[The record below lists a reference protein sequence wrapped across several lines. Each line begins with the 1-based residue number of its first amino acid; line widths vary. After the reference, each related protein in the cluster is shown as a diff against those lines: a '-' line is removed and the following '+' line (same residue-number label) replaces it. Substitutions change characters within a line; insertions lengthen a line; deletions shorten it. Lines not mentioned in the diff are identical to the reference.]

1 VRDSRGATK
10 EFVVFRRRRGVI
22 FAAPLVV
29 AALFPATT
37 GATSTGGCPAG
48 GDWELVTVASLNI
61 TPEEAMGLPSL
72 DGNGDGLTCINRL
85 PNHPL
90 IVDAFVFRDNTVGP

>member
-1 VRDSRGATK
+1 MYN
-10 EFVVFRRRRGVI
+10 RRRGVI

-48 GDWELVTVASLNI
+48 DDWEKVTVASLNI
-61 TPEEAMGLPSL
+61 SPEEAMGIPSL
-72 DGNGDGLTCINRL
+72 DGNGDGLTCIHRL
-85 PNHPL
+85 PRHPN
-90 IVDAFVFRDNTVGP
+90 IPDAFVFRDNTVGP